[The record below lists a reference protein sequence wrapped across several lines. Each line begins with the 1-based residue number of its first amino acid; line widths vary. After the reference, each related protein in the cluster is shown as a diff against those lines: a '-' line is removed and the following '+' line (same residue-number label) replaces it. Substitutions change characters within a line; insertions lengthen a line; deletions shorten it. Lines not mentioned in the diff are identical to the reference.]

1 MKKGGD
7 LMDIEV
13 CTTNI
18 IHKEKVAIIKN
29 NLNDKDLSSLILL
42 GKCFVDSSRIKIFY
56 ALETYKEM
64 CVCDLAA
71 ILDVSIATTS
81 HHLRFLKKN
90 GMTKSRK
97 DGKMVYYS
105 LANEDV
111 LCAIRAFL
119 KLSENLSMKS

>member
-1 MKKGGD
+1 
-7 LMDIEV
+7 MDTDV
-13 CTTNI
+13 CATNI

-29 NLNDKDLSSLILL
+29 NLNDKDLSSLLVL

-64 CVCDLAA
+64 CVCYLAA
-71 ILDVSIATTS
+71 ILDASIATTS
-81 HHLRFLKKN
+81 HHLRFLKKH

-111 LCAIRAFL
+111 LSAIRAFL
-119 KLSENLSMKS
+119 KLSESLSVKS